1 MPVLS
6 HNLSSSVATVCRKLL
21 RMMDALAETG
31 LRHAH
36 NEISR
41 GRKVESRRSKT
52 QSNKTPGKKRKSC
65 TKDSG
70 VH

>member
-1 MPVLS
+1 MAVLA
-6 HNLSSSVATVCRKLL
+6 HNFSCSVATVRRKLL

-36 NEISR
+36 NEINR
-41 GRKVESRRSKT
+41 GRKVEPKR
-52 QSNKTPGKKRKSC
+52 GKARAMKRKSV
-65 TKDSG
+65 TKDSA

>member
-1 MPVLS
+1 MAVLA
-6 HNLSSSVATVCRKLL
+6 HNLSSSVATVRRKLL

-41 GRKVESRRSKT
+41 GRKVEPKRSKT
-52 QSNKTPGKKRKSC
+52 PAKKRKSC
-65 TKDSG
+65 TKDSA

>member
-1 MPVLS
+1 MPVLAN
-6 HNLSSSVATVCRKLL
+6 NLSSSVATVRRKLL

-41 GRKVESRRSKT
+41 GRRAEPRRSRT
-52 QSNKTPGKKRKSC
+52 QVNKTSGKKRKSC